1 MSSRSGISKSS
12 QSSRQRS
19 SHQHHPRH
27 SPRTPQKY
35 EPSDLDSE
43 VTPTRALHLSSD
55 KETIY
60 SSVKCDAYLKAAEL
74 AYQKLLD
81 VRPRLSFLFSLA
93 EWRHVHAL
101 LLYARVWD
109 CELSAAR
116 LRRPTEFRI
125 KVPKTIKVL
134 APLAAVLR
142 SIGIVEDDG
151 LGAIYIPVARKLKP
165 GYRYRQP
172 DPEDVTEFLEWTQ
185 YDWKG
190 SWALVEAER
199 KVRKA
204 AAAEHHINP
213 PDPLA
218 PSERRGNVADWE
230 SQAVEL
236 WLRYDDD
243 LWFSYQQASSILARR
258 ASFVEFPTSPK
269 GSYAWLI
276 PRQDDE
282 DGRSSKSKEL
292 GPACRMPRKTLPKDD
307 WIIAILFDMSA
318 LPHERTCTWYHR
330 IQAAKP
336 AAEIMDH
343 FVGSAIR

>member
-1 MSSRSGISKSS
+1 M
-12 QSSRQRS
+12 
-19 SHQHHPRH
+19 
-27 SPRTPQKY
+27 
-35 EPSDLDSE
+35 
-43 VTPTRALHLSSD
+43 SSD
-55 KETIY
+55 KEMIY

-74 AYQKLLD
+74 AYQKLLE

-93 EWRHVHAL
+93 EWRHIHAL

-109 CELSAAR
+109 CELAAAK

-125 KVPKTIKVL
+125 QVPKNIKIL

-142 SIGIVEDDG
+142 SIGIVEDDA
-151 LGAIYIPVARKLKP
+151 LGAMYIPVARKLQSNQK
-165 GYRYRQP
+165 YRQP

-199 KVRKA
+199 KVRKF
-204 AAAEHHINP
+204 AAAEHQINP
-213 PDPLA
+213 PDPLE

-230 SQAVEL
+230 NQAVEL
-236 WLRYDDD
+236 WLRYDKD

-258 ASFVEFPTSPK
+258 ASFVDFPTSPM

-276 PRQDDE
+276 PRQHDTSSSDD
-282 DGRSSKSKEL
+282 DDRNNSRKPQ
-292 GPACRMPRKTLPKDD
+292 GPACRMPRNNLPRDD
-307 WIIAILFDMSA
+307 WVIALLFDMSA
-318 LPHERTCTWYHR
+318 LPYERTCTWYHR

-343 FVGSAIR
+343 FIGSAIR